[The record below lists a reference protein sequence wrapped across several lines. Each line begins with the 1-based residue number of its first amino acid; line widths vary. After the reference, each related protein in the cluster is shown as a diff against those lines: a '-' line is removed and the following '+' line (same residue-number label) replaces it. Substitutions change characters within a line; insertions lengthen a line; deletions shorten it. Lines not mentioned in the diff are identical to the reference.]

1 MNVKERILI
10 YDALNG
16 EKSAYENLYKEFA
29 DLLYVYIL
37 HFIKGHR
44 EDAKDIW
51 QETFIIAFENLHKFK
66 GNSSFFTWL
75 CGIAKHKASDYL
87 RSKIKGEKYNKDI
100 LSQNSEYEVIPE
112 NQSDENSTELIVVK
126 TLAQINKEYRM
137 LLISKYIEEKSITEI
152 SVTINK
158 TYKATESLLSRAR
171 LAFIKTY
178 TSNKNKNG

>member
-10 YDALNG
+10 NDALHG
-16 EKSAYENLYKEFA
+16 DKSAYENLYKEFA
-29 DLLYVYIL
+29 DLLYAYIL

-51 QETFIIAFENLHKFK
+51 QETFIVAFENLHKFK

-87 RSKIKGEKYNKDI
+87 RNKMKGEKYSKDM
-100 LSQNSEYEVIPE
+100 LFHNSEYEVIPD
-112 NQSDENSTELIVVK
+112 NLSDEDSTELIVVK
-126 TLAQINKEYRM
+126 TLGQINNKYRM
-137 LLISKYIEEKSITEI
+137 LLILKYIEEKSIAEI

-158 TYKATESLLSRAR
+158 SYKATESLLSRAR
-171 LAFIKTY
+171 HAFIITY
-178 TSNKNKNG
+178 TRNKNG